1 MTSYTFKT
9 FDMEKQLKLGATIVI
24 LARRGSG
31 KSVLIKDIM
40 YHLRKKIPTGTII
53 SPTENE
59 DPDFSH
65 YFPMS
70 YIYDKY
76 DPVIIDQIFY
86 RQMNILDKM
95 KKTDRKINP
104 HTLFVMDDCAH
115 DDKWVKDEQIREL
128 FSNGRH
134 KKITYVVAIQDAL
147 VIKPFHRGNVDFCML
162 LQENSGTIKER
173 MFKSYANI
181 FPNKRI
187 FESVFDQITKDY
199 GVMVIDNAN
208 RTSNLEKIVYKYKA
222 KVHKPGDFIFGHKK
236 MWEYHKKYF
245 NKEYMAIYQE
255 KIQNRIKNK
264 TTKGSDV
271 HIEILP
277 AGGSD

>member
-40 YHLRKKIPTGTII
+40 YNLRKKIPHGTII
-53 SPTENE
+53 SPTEND
-59 DPDFSH
+59 DPDFSD

-76 DPVIIDQIFY
+76 DPAIIDQIYY
-86 RQMNILDKM
+86 RQMKIIDQM
-95 KKTDRKINP
+95 KKEKRSKKINP
-104 HTLFVMDDCAH
+104 NTLFVMDDCAH
-115 DDKWVKDEQIREL
+115 DNKWVKDEQVREL

-147 VIKPFHRGNVDFCML
+147 VLNPFHRGNVDFCMM
-162 LQENSGTIKER
+162 LQENSGTTKER

-181 FPNKRI
+181 FPNKKI
-187 FESVFDQITKDY
+187 FESVFDQITKDF
-199 GVMVIDNAN
+199 GVMIIDNAN
-208 RTSNLEKIVYKYKA
+208 RTSDIEKIVYKYRA
-222 KVHKPGDFIFGHKK
+222 TVRKPGDFVFGHKK
-236 MWEYHKKYF
+236 MWQYHKKYF
-245 NKEYMAIYQE
+245 NEEYMQIYQE
-255 KIQNRIKNK
+255 KIQNRLHNK
-264 TTKGSDV
+264 SSKGTDV
-271 HIEILP
+271 HVEILP
-277 AGGSD
+277 PS